1 MADRHAHAD
10 EQHGKKIK
18 KNPVLTALMRLA
30 SAAFVVYCFA
40 SIVSVQAS
48 IAEKRAELELLNEK
62 AALLEAENDECMR
75 LLNLMEGEDQGEYM
89 ERIAI
94 EKCGYAF
101 PGERRFYDNSRN

>member
-1 MADRHAHAD
+1 
-10 EQHGKKIK
+10 
-18 KNPVLTALMRLA
+18 MRLA